1 MLEDK
6 KAICNAICEALRETR
21 TFGIGCGNKLA
32 EIRYVRENN
41 GREFAVPIFEDG
53 DGEPNES
60 YPHGYYA
67 VNITGDSGIAIW
79 IDITNNFVKN
89 M

>member
-1 MLEDK
+1 MENKRD
-6 KAICNAICEALRETR
+6 ICNAICEALRKTR
-21 TFGIGCGNKLA
+21 TFGLGCGNELV
-32 EIRYVRENN
+32 EIRYVKKKN

-79 IDITNNFVKN
+79 IDITNNFVKKIW
-89 M
+89 